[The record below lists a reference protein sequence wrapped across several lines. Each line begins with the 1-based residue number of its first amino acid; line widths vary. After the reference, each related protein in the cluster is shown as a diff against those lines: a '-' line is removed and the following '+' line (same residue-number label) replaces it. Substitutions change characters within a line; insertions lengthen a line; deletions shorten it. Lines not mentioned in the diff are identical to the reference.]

1 MAEGEGPAVVDT
13 MVFSWSLAAQPT
25 EVSRRYAHHLVGRTL
40 VLAAQTVAELRYGAR
55 ARSWGE
61 QRRTALEERIGRL
74 PVAGVDDLLTTAYA
88 DLKDQCV
95 RAGHALGQKL
105 HDGDRWIA
113 ATAIRYG
120 IPLVSHDGIF
130 RNTPGLRLITELE
143 DAVR

>member
-25 EVSRRYAHHLVGRTL
+25 DVSRRYASHLLGRTL

-55 ARSWGE
+55 ARSWGQ
-61 QRRTALEERIGRL
+61 QRRTALEDRIGRL
-74 PVAGVDDLLTTAYA
+74 RVAGMDDLLTTTYA
-88 DLKDQCV
+88 ELKDQCV
-95 RAGHALGQKL
+95 RAGHPLGQKL

-120 IPLVSHDGIF
+120 IPLVSHDRIF
-130 RNTPGLRLITELE
+130 CGAPGLRLITELE
-143 DAVR
+143 DRVP

>member
-1 MAEGEGPAVVDT
+1 
-13 MVFSWSLAAQPT
+13 MVFSWSLAAPAT
-25 EVSRRYAHHLVGRTL
+25 DVSRSYARHLVGRTL

-61 QRRTALEERIGRL
+61 SRRTALEERIGRL
-74 PVAGVDDLLTTAYA
+74 RVAGVDNLLTTVYA

-105 HDGDRWIA
+105 PDGDRWVA

-120 IPLVSHDGIF
+120 VPLVSHDGIF
-130 RNTPGLRLITELE
+130 RGAPGLRLITELE
-143 DAVR
+143 ETAL